1 MLRYK
6 ICVIGAYAVGKSSL
20 VARFTQGIFSEE
32 YLTTLGV
39 KIDRKVLHVEGREV
53 RVVVWDMA
61 GEDEFAKVNVA
72 YLQGANGYL
81 LVVDGTRDGTL
92 NVARMLERKVRETIG
107 PLPFVVLAN
116 KCDLEEQWEVRRGE
130 FRAMASEGWTVM
142 KTSAKTGEGVDEA
155 FLALAR
161 KFLGE
166 PGPEKKGL

>member
-1 MLRYK
+1 MLRFK
-6 ICVIGAYAVGKSSL
+6 ICVIGAYAVGKTSL

-39 KIDRKVLHVEGREV
+39 KIDRKVLTVDGLEM

-61 GEDEFAKVNVA
+61 GEDEFAKVNLS
-72 YLQGANGYL
+72 YLQGANGYF

-92 NVARMLERKVRETIG
+92 NVARLLERRVREAVG

-116 KCDLEEQWEVRRGE
+116 KCDLEEQWELRRGDL
-130 FRAMASEGWTVM
+130 RALSSDGWVVM

-155 FLALAR
+155 FTALAR
-161 KFLGE
+161 QILGRAQ
-166 PGPEKKGL
+166 